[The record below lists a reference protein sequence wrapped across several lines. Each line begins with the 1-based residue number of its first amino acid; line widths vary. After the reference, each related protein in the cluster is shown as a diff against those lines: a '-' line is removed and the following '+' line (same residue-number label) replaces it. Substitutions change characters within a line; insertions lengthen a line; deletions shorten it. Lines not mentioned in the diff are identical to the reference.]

1 MNFNVSTVNLINML
15 FIASGIGI
23 CGLCFLQISASVH
36 LQKVVRNYFQ
46 IFFTLIITYISMH
59 LARQLMEGIPG
70 SGIHSALYIV
80 TFIEILSA
88 GFTAHMISMLILSV
102 SKAEKDAKAIAVTLF
117 FLLIG
122 HIIISVIG
130 GSSELVY
137 NFDDANIYHRSSG
150 YLLSNICPFVMLVID
165 IFLLIKY
172 RSNIERRVK
181 TTFWIY
187 IIAPIAAIVI
197 QSRFYGLQFII
208 FVSVSAAVYMFSVI
222 VQIQNERYEKQQID
236 SSRIETELSMA
247 SRIQEDMLP
256 NIYPAFPER
265 QEFDIYATMTPAKEV
280 GGDFYDFFMVDE
292 DHLCM
297 VMADVSGKGIPAA
310 LFMMSSKI
318 ILANNA
324 MLGKSP
330 AKILEDTNAAI
341 CANNREEMFVTVW
354 LGILEIS

>member
-1 MNFNVSTVNLINML
+1 ML

-137 NFDDANIYHRSSG
+137 NFDGANIYHRSSG

-222 VQIQNERYEKQQID
+222 VQIQNERLK
-236 SSRIETELSMA
+236 SSR
-247 SRIQEDMLP
+247 
-256 NIYPAFPER
+256 
-265 QEFDIYATMTPAKEV
+265 
-280 GGDFYDFFMVDE
+280 
-292 DHLCM
+292 
-297 VMADVSGKGIPAA
+297 
-310 LFMMSSKI
+310 
-318 ILANNA
+318 
-324 MLGKSP
+324 
-330 AKILEDTNAAI
+330 
-341 CANNREEMFVTVW
+341 
-354 LGILEIS
+354 